1 MRFIPSILWRYVL
14 KEILS
19 PTFLGLLVY
28 VLVFLMNALFEL
40 AIKKEMSIK
49 VVLRLLYYLL
59 PRVLELTLPMA
70 LLLGILIGVGRLS
83 AESELVAL
91 RASGVSYRRV
101 LLPVLVL
108 AGACW
113 ALSSFLML

>member
-1 MRFIPSILWRYVL
+1 MRFAPSILWRYIL

-40 AIKKEMSIK
+40 AELAIKKEMSLR

-101 LLPVLVL
+101 LMPVLVL
-108 AGACW
+108 AAACW
-113 ALSSFLML
+113 